1 MAWKVLELVQFT
13 KGTLEE
19 LLQMFEQPISGM
31 VHLPDSN
38 LTKSVWR
45 YLVAKINY
53 NSTDWFL
60 NATNFHLKLF
70 LNGLKFIMILCY
82 TTKKKFHR

>member
-1 MAWKVLELVQFT
+1 MSWKVLELVQFT

-38 LTKSVWR
+38 LTKSV
-45 YLVAKINY
+45 
-53 NSTDWFL
+53 
-60 NATNFHLKLF
+60 
-70 LNGLKFIMILCY
+70 
-82 TTKKKFHR
+82 